1 MGKLI
6 LVTGGTRSGKSGFA
20 QNLAESQ
27 IGPRYFIATCPN
39 VDPEMDDRIRRHQQ
53 ARIDRDWLTIEEEVD
68 LVGIFSRMQDSHVCL
83 IDCLTLWVNN
93 LLFREEQSGRILTEQ
108 LMQNHCEAFIEQ
120 LKKYAG
126 TAICVTNEV
135 GMGIVPENAS
145 ARLYR
150 DLVGSCNQIM
160 AQAADDVILVS
171 CGIPLVLKSQEY
183 KNIYSALHATFNK
196 EGKK

>member
-27 IGPRYFIATCPN
+27 PGPRCFIATCPK
-39 VDPEMDDRIRRHQQ
+39 VDPEMDERIRWHQQ
-53 ARIDRDWLTIEEEVD
+53 ARADGKWLTIEEEFD
-68 LVGIFSRMQDSHVCL
+68 LGSIFSSIQDSHVCL

-93 LLFREEQSGRILTEQ
+93 LLFREEQSGRILTEKK
-108 LMQNHCEAFIEQ
+108 MRNHCEGFIEQ
-120 LKKYAG
+120 LKRYAG
-126 TAICVTNEV
+126 TTICVTNEV

-150 DLVGSCNQIM
+150 DLVGSCNQIV

-171 CGIPLVLKSQEY
+171 CGIPLILKSHE
-183 KNIYSALHATFNK
+183 KATPYSALHATFNK
-196 EGKK
+196 ERKR